1 VNERLP
7 KLRRVDPAPM
17 EPLECCSASCE
28 RVDGEPPSR
37 HHTRARREDERN
49 RVDGV
54 CARRGPGDRSWVG
67 LGGPVSKDA
76 VCGALG
82 CAHQLLVA
90 PAQKTLTS
98 ARDRSTL
105 IASFRASWD
114 ALLRRVLQGRLELK
128 LTSDCQNGGAWIEW
142 RREPLRCCSVSRVD
156 GEPLSRHRMWDQAW
170 VRALRILEFKRDV
183 AALVAALVAA
193 IAAAIAAN
201 GMVRMRNCMTIA
213 LVHLMHSASCEPAH
227 L

>member
-1 VNERLP
+1 VRGEARGIARGSGWAALCQKARSVGRLVA
-7 KLRRVDPAPM
+7 RTS
-17 EPLECCSASCE
+17 SAS
-28 RVDGEPPSR
+28 
-37 HHTRARREDERN
+37 T
-49 RVDGV
+49 
-54 CARRGPGDRSWVG
+54 
-67 LGGPVSKDA
+67 
-76 VCGALG
+76 
-82 CAHQLLVA
+82 A

-105 IASFRASWD
+105 IASSRASWD
-114 ALLRRVLQGRLELK
+114 ALLRWVLQGRLELK

-170 VRALRILEFKRDV
+170 VRALRTLEFKRDV

-201 GMVRMRNCMTIA
+201 GVVRMRNCMTIA